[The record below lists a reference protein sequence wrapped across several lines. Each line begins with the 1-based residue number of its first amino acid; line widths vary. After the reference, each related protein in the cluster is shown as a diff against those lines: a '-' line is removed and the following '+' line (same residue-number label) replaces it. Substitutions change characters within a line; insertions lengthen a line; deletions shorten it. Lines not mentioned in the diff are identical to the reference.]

1 MILKIKM
8 DVIKDLQTDDSVVTD
23 KERYTINMI
32 FNKKKKGTH
41 LKNILIAS
49 LLFLMLSLP
58 IIDTLIEKYIKIT
71 HTYYKL
77 GIKTLLFL
85 LFYFV
90 IVNYLTK
97 N

>member
-32 FNKKKKGTH
+32 FNKKKNGTH

-71 HTYYKL
+71 HIYS
-77 GIKTLLFL
+77 
-85 LFYFV
+85 
-90 IVNYLTK
+90 
-97 N
+97 